1 VCARRIEKGAA
12 VKKRIYQLSL
22 IGLGVGA
29 VGVLAFGLAQRASK
43 ARHDAVEALGDR
55 PGPNASEGEALS
67 SPVHDPIIAERM
79 DLPPRDEAM
88 AEIWGAD
95 APMPERGELLE
106 LSPDILSDP
115 DLRGETYD
123 GVEPENLGAEW
134 LARATEAP
142 PFPLL
147 SPRRPGA
154 LSPEESLTSSEP
166 DDDDERA

>member
-1 VCARRIEKGAA
+1 MRARRIEKGAA
-12 VKKRIYQLSL
+12 VKKRIYELSL

-29 VGVLAFGLAQRASK
+29 VGALAFGLAHRATK
-43 ARHDAVEALGDR
+43 ARHEGIESLGDR

-67 SPVHDPIIAERM
+67 SPMHEPVIAER
-79 DLPPRDEAM
+79 LAPPPRDEAM
-88 AEIWGAD
+88 AEIWSAD
-95 APMPERGELLE
+95 APTPERGELLE
-106 LSPDILSDP
+106 LSSDLLGDP
-115 DLRGETYD
+115 DTRGETYD
-123 GVEPENLGAEW
+123 GIEPEDLGAEW

-166 DDDDERA
+166 DDDERV